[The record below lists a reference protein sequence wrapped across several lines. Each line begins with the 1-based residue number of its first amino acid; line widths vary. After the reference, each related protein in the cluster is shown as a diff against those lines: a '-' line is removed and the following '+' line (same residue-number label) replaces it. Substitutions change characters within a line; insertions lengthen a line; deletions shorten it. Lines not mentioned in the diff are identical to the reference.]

1 MNEFQNKEKNLR
13 QEYENLE
20 NKYNKTVWKLDSA
33 EKENLSLTKQLR
45 EKENNEEFRYSAFL
59 ADESEQKMSN
69 LIAKC
74 KYLENSLQTMT
85 INKKAK
91 IKLYKKK
98 LISLEATLN
107 QIICDKDNKIQELE
121 DKLKEFRKK
130 NNKSPLRSTS
140 NIRRNSANQLQEIN
154 NMIASLERSQN
165 EYKQKYLMLQRNKNT
180 PFAEINNLFDM
191 LKNNEKRLSEAKRL
205 QDSLLKSAQFNS

>member
-1 MNEFQNKEKNLR
+1 
-13 QEYENLE
+13 
-20 NKYNKTVWKLDSA
+20 
-33 EKENLSLTKQLR
+33 
-45 EKENNEEFRYSAFL
+45 
-59 ADESEQKMSN
+59 
-69 LIAKC
+69 
-74 KYLENSLQTMT
+74 MT
-85 INKKAK
+85 HINKKAK

-191 LKNNEKRLSEAKRL
+191 LKNRSRT
-205 QDSLLKSAQFNS
+205 QFW